1 MNVTYN
7 EMEHPVLGDGQSM
20 IEKMHEAHAKMEAI
34 KVEFDDEPYAILV
47 DQENFEKL
55 LQETQHTKPDL
66 KTNEVMLPILYGIP
80 VILQDVYAYK
90 VVTLKEYKAFYE
102 GNVQKIKKFAVWES
116 YKPIVLE
123 PKPKP

>member
-7 EMEHPVLGDGQSM
+7 EMEHPVLGNGQSM
-20 IEKMHEAHAKMEAI
+20 IEKLHEAHAKMEAI

-55 LQETQHTKPDL
+55 LQETQHTKPGL

-80 VILQDVYAYK
+80 VILQDVYAYR
-90 VVTLKEYKAFYE
+90 VVTLKEYKDFYA
-102 GNVQKIKKFAVWES
+102 GNVRKIKKLAVWES

-123 PKPKP
+123 PKP

>member
-7 EMEHPVLGDGQSM
+7 EMEHPVLGNGQSM
-20 IEKMHEAHAKMEAI
+20 IEKLHEAHAKMEAI

-55 LQETQHTKPDL
+55 LQETQHTKPGL
-66 KTNEVMLPILYGIP
+66 KTNEVAFPILYGIP
-80 VILQDVYAYK
+80 VILQDVYAYR
-90 VVTLKEYKAFYE
+90 VVTLKEYKDFYA
-102 GNVQKIKKFAVWES
+102 GNVRKIKKLAVWES

-123 PKPKP
+123 PKP

>member
-1 MNVTYN
+1 MKVVHKG
-7 EMEHPVLGDGQSM
+7 MEHPVLGDGQSM
-20 IEKMHEAHAKMEAI
+20 IDKLREAHAKMEAL
-34 KVEFDDEPYAILV
+34 VPDTNDEPYAILV

-90 VVTLKEYKAFYE
+90 VVTLKEYKDFYA
-102 GNVQKIKKFAVWES
+102 GNVRKIKKLAVWES

-123 PKPKP
+123 PKP

>member
-7 EMEHPVLGDGQSM
+7 EMEHPVLGNSQSM
-20 IEKMHEAHAKMEAI
+20 IEKLHESHAKMEAI

-66 KTNEVMLPILYGIP
+66 KPNEVAFPILYGIP

-102 GNVQKIKKFAVWES
+102 GNVRKIKKMAVRES

-123 PKPKP
+123 PKL

>member
-1 MNVTYN
+1 MKVVHNG
-7 EMEHPVLGDGQSM
+7 MEHPVLGDGQSM
-20 IEKMHEAHAKMEAI
+20 ISKLREAHAKMEALMPN
-34 KVEFDDEPYAILV
+34 VDDEPYAILV

-66 KTNEVMLPILYGIP
+66 KPNEVAFPILYGIP

-90 VVTLKEYKAFYE
+90 VVTLKEYKAFYA
-102 GNVQKIKKFAVWES
+102 GNVRKIKKLAVWES

-123 PKPKP
+123 PKP

>member
-1 MNVTYN
+1 MKVVHNG
-7 EMEHPVLGDGQSM
+7 MSHPVLGDGQSM
-20 IEKMHEAHAKMEAI
+20 IDKLHEAQAKMEAI

-55 LQETQHTKPDL
+55 LQETQHTKPNL
-66 KTNEVMLPILYGIP
+66 KSNEVIAPILYGIP

-90 VVTLKEYKAFYE
+90 VVTLKEYKDFYA
-102 GNVQKIKKFAVWES
+102 GNVRKIKKLAVWES

-123 PKPKP
+123 PKP

>member
-1 MNVTYN
+1 MKMVHNG
-7 EMEHPVLGDGQSM
+7 MEHPVLGDGQSM
-20 IEKMHEAHAKMEAI
+20 ISKLREAHAKMEALMPN
-34 KVEFDDEPYAILV
+34 VDDEPYAILV

-66 KTNEVMLPILYGIP
+66 KTNEVMLPTLYGIP

-90 VVTLKEYKAFYE
+90 VVTLKEYKAFYA
-102 GNVQKIKKFAVWES
+102 GNVRKIKKLAVWES

-123 PKPKP
+123 PKP

>member
-1 MNVTYN
+1 MKVVHKG
-7 EMEHPVLGDGQSM
+7 MEHPVLGDGQSM
-20 IEKMHEAHAKMEAI
+20 IDKLREAHAKMEAL
-34 KVEFDDEPYAILV
+34 VPNVDDEPYAILV

-55 LQETQHTKPDL
+55 LQETQNTKPDL
-66 KTNEVMLPILYGIP
+66 KPNEVAFPILYGIP

-123 PKPKP
+123 PKP

>member
-1 MNVTYN
+1 MKVVHNG
-7 EMEHPVLGDGQSM
+7 MEHPVLGDGQSM
-20 IEKMHEAHAKMEAI
+20 IKKLREAHAKMEALMP
-34 KVEFDDEPYAILV
+34 DTNDEPYAILV

-66 KTNEVMLPILYGIP
+66 KTNEVMLPTLYGIP

-123 PKPKP
+123 PKP

>member
-7 EMEHPVLGDGQSM
+7 EMEHPVLGNGQSM
-20 IEKMHEAHAKMEAI
+20 IEKLHEAHAKMEAI

-66 KTNEVMLPILYGIP
+66 KPNEVAFPILYGIP
-80 VILQDVYAYK
+80 VILQDVYAYR
-90 VVTLKEYKAFYE
+90 VVTLKEYKDFYA
-102 GNVQKIKKFAVWES
+102 GNVRKIKKLAVWES

-123 PKPKP
+123 PKP

>member
-1 MNVTYN
+1 MKVVHKG
-7 EMEHPVLGDGQSM
+7 MEHPVLGDGQSM
-20 IEKMHEAHAKMEAI
+20 IDKLREAHAKMEALMP
-34 KVEFDDEPYAILV
+34 DTNDEPYAILV

-90 VVTLKEYKAFYE
+90 VVTLKEYKDFYA
-102 GNVQKIKKFAVWES
+102 GNVRKIKKLAVWES

-123 PKPKP
+123 PKP

>member
-1 MNVTYN
+1 MEVVHNG
-7 EMEHPVLGDGQSM
+7 MEHPVLGDGQSM
-20 IEKMHEAHAKMEAI
+20 ISKLREAHAKEALMP
-34 KVEFDDEPYAILV
+34 DTNDEPYAILV

-66 KTNEVMLPILYGIP
+66 KPNEVAFPILYGIP

-90 VVTLKEYKAFYE
+90 VVTLKEYKTFYE
-102 GNVQKIKKFAVWES
+102 ENVRKIKKMAVWES

-123 PKPKP
+123 PKA

>member
-1 MNVTYN
+1 MEVVHNG
-7 EMEHPVLGDGQSM
+7 MEHPVLGDGQSM
-20 IEKMHEAHAKMEAI
+20 IDKLREAHAKMEALMP
-34 KVEFDDEPYAILV
+34 DTNDEPYAILV

-66 KTNEVMLPILYGIP
+66 KPNEVAFPILYGIP

-102 GNVQKIKKFAVWES
+102 GNVRKIKKFAVWES

-123 PKPKP
+123 PKS

>member
-1 MNVTYN
+1 MKVVHNR
-7 EMEHPVLGDGQSM
+7 MEHPILSDGQSM
-20 IEKMHEAHAKMEAI
+20 IEKLREAQAKMEAI

-55 LQETQHTKPDL
+55 LQETQHTKPNL
-66 KTNEVMLPILYGIP
+66 KSNEVAFPILYGIP

-90 VVTLKEYKAFYE
+90 VVTFKEYKAFYE
-102 GNVQKIKKFAVWES
+102 GNVRKIKKMAVRES

-123 PKPKP
+123 PKP

>member
-1 MNVTYN
+1 MNVIYG
-7 EMEHPVLGDGQSM
+7 EMSHPVLGDGQSM
-20 IEKMHEAHAKMEAI
+20 IEKLREAHTKLEAL
-34 KVEFDDEPYAILV
+34 KPNVDDEPYAILV

-66 KTNEVMLPILYGIP
+66 KPNEVAFPILYGIP

-90 VVTLKEYKAFYE
+90 VVTLKEYKAFYA
-102 GNVQKIKKFAVWES
+102 GNVRKIKKLAVWES

-123 PKPKP
+123 PKP

>member
-7 EMEHPVLGDGQSM
+7 EMEHPVLGNGQSM
-20 IEKMHEAHAKMEAI
+20 IEKLHEAHAKMEAI

-66 KTNEVMLPILYGIP
+66 KPNEVAFPILYGIP

-102 GNVQKIKKFAVWES
+102 GNVRKIKKMAVRES

-123 PKPKP
+123 PKL